1 MSTNIKKAYVELYE
15 ILEANKNKKVS
26 TILPQLVELMTAK
39 QSQKNFITDEDGNVT
54 HIYCYYHKQWEDIS
68 VAEYGAKKSSATG
81 LNSMCKEGVSSWTK
95 QQRQLKAI
103 NDEAMD
109 LVVKGELQP
118 GDIVEWKTTREQE
131 LRVIVPREDGHIAD
145 I

>member
-1 MSTNIKKAYVELYE
+1 MSTNIKKAYVELYN